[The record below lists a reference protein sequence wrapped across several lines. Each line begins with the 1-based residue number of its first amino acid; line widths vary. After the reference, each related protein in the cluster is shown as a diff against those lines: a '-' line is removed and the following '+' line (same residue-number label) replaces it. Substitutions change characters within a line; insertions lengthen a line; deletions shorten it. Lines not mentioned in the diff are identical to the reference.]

1 MTHFTVGI
9 IIPPTEDFITGHI
22 ETVMEPYDENCDVK
36 PYVSYSIEKARAEIG
51 NDIYRLEK
59 IIQRRDPGYKLDK
72 CQKLL
77 DELRVTTPEERY
89 REYIKLHTKFNA
101 EGEPISTYNPE
112 SKWDWWVIG
121 GRWDGW
127 ITNAK
132 TAGER
137 LADNTATT
145 EQAIERNVIP
155 HAIVTP
161 DGEWHEHG
169 KMGWWGILLTEKENW
184 DSEAREILTRY
195 PGHNVV
201 ILDAHI

>member
-1 MTHFTVGI
+1 MTHFTLGI
-9 IIPPTEDFITGHI
+9 IIPPNEKFIVDYI
-22 ETVMEPYDENCDVK
+22 ETVMEPYDENTLVQ
-36 PYVSYSIEKARAEIG
+36 PYVCYSIEKAKAEIG
-51 NDIYRLEK
+51 NDIKRLEK
-59 IIQRRDPGYKLDK
+59 ILQRRDPGYNLEK
-72 CQKLL
+72 CEKLL
-77 DELRVTTPEERY
+77 AELRVTTPEVRY
-89 REYIKLHTKFNA
+89 REYLKLHSKFNA
-101 EGEPISTYNPE
+101 QGEPISTYNPE

-132 TAGER
+132 TPGER
-137 LADNTATT
+137 LADNMAMT
-145 EQAIERNVIP
+145 EQALERNVIP

-169 KMGWWGILLTEKENW
+169 RMGWWGILLTENEHW
-184 DSEAREILTRY
+184 EYEAREILARY